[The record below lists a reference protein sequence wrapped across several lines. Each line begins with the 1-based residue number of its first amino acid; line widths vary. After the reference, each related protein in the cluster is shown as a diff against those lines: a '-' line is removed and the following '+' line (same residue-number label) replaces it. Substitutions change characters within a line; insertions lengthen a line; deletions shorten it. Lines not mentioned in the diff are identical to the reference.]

1 MAEKQENTTPRPDHS
16 ERLKALLADLD
27 RPLEM
32 GDWER
37 KKDSTGNNKS
47 TNPVS
52 KLVQARRH
60 RRDLKQARKAA
71 QKAFGV
77 KPRHSSRRRA
87 TMMLTAGA
95 VGLAAFTGPQ
105 VSGTKQKAPVAV
117 TSFEADGVEVRKP
130 AALLKASDDF
140 KQALIQE
147 EGVRYTVYRDVA
159 GYPTVGVG
167 HLVEP
172 EDNLRVGDTISED
185 RAMAFLT
192 ADLAEAERGV
202 RQLVGALPLYQHEFD
217 ALVDL
222 VYNVGIGNVSPEQS
236 PRLNA
241 AIDAGDY
248 DEVASQLDYTHAGGA
263 VARGLQFRSERRAA
277 IFAEAEYE
285 DPRETGTAS
294 QNA

>member
-1 MAEKQENTTPRPDHS
+1 MAEKQENTTPRPAQS
-16 ERLKALLADLD
+16 ERLRALLADLD
-27 RPLEM
+27 RPLDM

-37 KKDSTGNNKS
+37 KQAPGDNKQS
-47 TNPVS
+47 RNPV
-52 KLVQARRH
+52 KRLVKARRH
-60 RRDLKQARKAA
+60 RRDLKQARQAA

-77 KPRHSSRRRA
+77 KPRHSTRRQA

-95 VGLAAFTGPQ
+95 LGLTAFTGPQ
-105 VSGTKQKAPVAV
+105 LPKTNKGQPVAASLV
-117 TSFEADGVEVRKP
+117 VDAAETRKP

-172 EDNLRVGDTISED
+172 EDNLRVGDAISEE

-192 ADLAEAERGV
+192 ADLEEAERGV

-222 VYNVGIGNVSPEQS
+222 VYNVGIGNVSPERS

-285 DPRETGTAS
+285 DPREAGTAS